1 MVMITLIYLSTFFH
15 LIWNQSSG
23 AVIHAFHLSKAEV
36 FYNENNRSLEISL
49 HLFIDDL
56 EAAMQNSGIPNP
68 YISTSKE
75 VENAD
80 SLISSYLTHHFNI
93 AVDGR
98 NVQFNFLGK
107 EDSDDLIAI
116 WCYLEGQ
123 EIINPKEIK
132 IQNKLLVDL
141 FDDQKNIVSFR
152 SIKKKEFLLFDL
164 KKQEATIT
172 L

>member
-1 MVMITLIYLSTFFH
+1 
-15 LIWNQSSG
+15 
-23 AVIHAFHLSKAEV
+23 
-36 FYNENNRSLEISL
+36 
-49 HLFIDDL
+49 
-56 EAAMQNSGIPNP
+56 
-68 YISTSKE
+68 

-98 NVQFNFLGK
+98 NVEFNFLGK